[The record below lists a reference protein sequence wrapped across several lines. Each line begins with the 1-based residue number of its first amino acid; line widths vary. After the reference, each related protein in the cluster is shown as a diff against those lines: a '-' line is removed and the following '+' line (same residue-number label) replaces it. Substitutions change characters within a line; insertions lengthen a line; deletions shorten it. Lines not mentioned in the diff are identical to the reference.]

1 MNDGLEQHQ
10 IRRQLKI
17 DLWMTGLA
25 LVSISIG
32 LYELGQPERAEGM
45 TSLDWLD
52 LSIVGIFILEFA
64 LAIRRHGWGEVLR
77 QRWWEIPSLIPLTGG
92 MIASMNGI
100 ALVRSVRL
108 LRLVRVVRLL
118 RVFSVILRFRRA
130 AHFIARVYQRSQA
143 GALFGAA
150 AIIVLLGSVSAYA
163 VESQSNSRFAAF
175 QDAVWWALNM
185 FTNVAYVDFQ
195 PVTGLGRIVAG
206 VLQVLGIAFIGIF
219 AGSMA
224 NAIMQESPRKG
235 SEPAPNDPRTQ
246 DKQASGGSP
255 GSTP

>member
-1 MNDGLEQHQ
+1 MTDGLEQHQ

-17 DLWMTGLA
+17 DLWMTALA

-32 LYELGQPERAEGM
+32 LYELGQPEREAGM
-45 TSLDWLD
+45 TPLDWLD
-52 LSIVGIFILEFA
+52 LSIVAVFILEFA
-64 LAIRRHGWGEVLR
+64 LAVRRQGLREVLR
-77 QRWWEIPSLIPLTGG
+77 RRWWEIPSLIPLTGG

-100 ALVRSVRL
+100 AVVRGVRL

-118 RVFSVILRFRRA
+118 RVFSVALRFRRVA
-130 AHFIARVYQRSQA
+130 GFIVRVYQRSQA

-163 VESQSNSRFAAF
+163 AESQSNSRFAAF

-206 VLQVLGIAFIGIF
+206 VLQILGIAFIGIF

-224 NAIMQESPRKG
+224 NAIMQESPRDE
-235 SEPAPNDPRTQ
+235 SEESSKESESKDE
-246 DKQASGGSP
+246 
-255 GSTP
+255 